1 VRPLALA
8 AAALLAVGAAGAATA
23 VVLTDG
29 DGAKQALRPL
39 KTHSTVATPPT
50 HLHRASTH
58 RTRAHTRSHAER
70 IRVAKHHAAPAAST
84 PLVSAVTTTKQPATS
99 TANTPITTTTTTT
112 QAKTTT
118 TRATATPPAK
128 PVTISDTF
136 ENDYVDPTIWHEIRD
151 GGDVS
156 IAEQGGQLQLIVG
169 ADAVS
174 GGTYNM
180 IDVHVGTQCSFPGN
194 FDARV
199 DYQLLEWPVKDNV
212 LVGLNAIYVNAAVMR
227 ESSSQWGDEYSSW
240 VIPSNGGVALPDTSG
255 SLRVTRV
262 GGVETTYFWHEGSWR
277 KLAAAPAAG
286 AAVFGLQ
293 AMSDL
298 NYPFGKQEVKVAF
311 DNFTVTGLNPICP
324 PGSQPPSP

>member
-1 VRPLALA
+1 MPVM
-8 AAALLAVGAAGAATA
+8 
-23 VVLTDG
+23 
-29 DGAKQALRPL
+29 
-39 KTHSTVATPPT
+39 
-50 HLHRASTH
+50 
-58 RTRAHTRSHAER
+58 
-70 IRVAKHHAAPAAST
+70 
-84 PLVSAVTTTKQPATS
+84 SAVTTTTRPAAS
-99 TANTPITTTTTTT
+99 TATTPVVTTPTTT

-118 TRATATPPAK
+118 ARAIATPPAK
-128 PVTISDTF
+128 PITISDAF
-136 ENDYVDPTIWHEIRD
+136 ESDYVDPTIWHEIQN

-156 IAEQGGQLQLIVG
+156 IAEQGGQLQLTVG
-169 ADAVS
+169 ADAVP
-174 GGTYNM
+174 GGTYNN

-199 DYQLLEWPVKDNV
+199 DYQLLEWPENDNV

-227 ESSSQWGDEYSSW
+227 ESASQWGDEYSSW

-255 SLRVTRV
+255 SLRVTRTA
-262 GGVETTYFWHEGSWR
+262 GVETTYFWHEGSWR

-311 DNFTVTGLNPICP
+311 DNFAVTGVNPRCP
-324 PGSQPPSP
+324 PGSDPRGP